1 MIQRGGKSNM
11 KMDMYECKDATKK
24 TTYIYTTGI
33 LTFWVISRL
42 GRP

>member
-1 MIQRGGKSNM
+1 M

-33 LTFWVISRL
+33 LTFWVAGWVGLESRASNQKS
-42 GRP
+42 